1 MLLVFQKMTRFA
13 PAPLFVAVLLL
24 CTLLPQAWGQD
35 ATARRQMEQSYS
47 RWREAMVTRSL
58 ASWQQATATSRQ
70 LMTRNLI
77 VSQKQAFP
85 AALFDLPVRPPE
97 TATLRFLKMDINGAT
112 GQLAYFGKVDIGLLD
127 SSEVPENLLILK
139 FILES
144 TGWKFDTTRL
154 VNLASAPD
162 VRATLKNGGS
172 SAFLNEPEFAPTGIV
187 PPVPKACPVPDR
199 IGVLQIASFGY
210 QTTAVVNGFD
220 AATVENNAEE
230 HIIIGGLR
238 DGENPLQLAV
248 KQLPIPEGEKRVLQI
263 NALVLTG
270 NESRP
275 TIKVYSWK
283 PESHPV
289 PEAVS
294 QIIHVNRLTLRP

>member
-1 MLLVFQKMTRFA
+1 MI
-13 PAPLFVAVLLL
+13 
-24 CTLLPQAWGQD
+24 
-35 ATARRQMEQSYS
+35 
-47 RWREAMVTRSL
+47 TRSL
-58 ASWQQATATSRQ
+58 ASWQQATATPRQ

-77 VSQKQAFP
+77 VSQKQPFP
-85 AALFDLPVRPPE
+85 AALFDLPMRPPE

-112 GQLAYFGKVDIGLLD
+112 GHLAYFGKVDVGLL
-127 SSEVPENLLILK
+127 EVAEIPENLLILK
-139 FILES
+139 FIRES

-154 VNLASAPD
+154 VNLGSVPE

-172 SAFLNEPEFAPTGIV
+172 SGFLSEPEFAPTGVV
-187 PPVPKACPVPDR
+187 PPTPKPCPVPDR

-220 AATVENNAEE
+220 AATVTNNAEE
-230 HIIIGGLR
+230 HLIIGGLR

-248 KQLPIPEGEKRVLQI
+248 KTLPIPEGEKRVLEI

-270 NESRP
+270 NETKP
-275 TIKVYSWK
+275 TIKVYTWK

-289 PEAVS
+289 PEAVN
-294 QIIHVNRLTLRP
+294 QMIHVNRITLRP